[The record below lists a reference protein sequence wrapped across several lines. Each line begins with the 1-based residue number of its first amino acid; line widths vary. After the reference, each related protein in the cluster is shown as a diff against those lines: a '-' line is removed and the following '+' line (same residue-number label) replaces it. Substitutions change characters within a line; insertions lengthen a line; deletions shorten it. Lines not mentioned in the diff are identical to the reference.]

1 MKRLL
6 LVFAAAAAVLPFA
19 YQTAS
24 GGSAA
29 SGTSAATRAVC
40 HRTTSAKVPYRKIL
54 VSAAQLRAHGKHA
67 ADIIPAPRG
76 ACPRTIMSP
85 TKNGTLISA
94 ALAGENENPTG
105 DPVATGTASIRVRA
119 GQGQVCA
126 TLDVPNLATRAAAAH
141 IHKAAAGAVGAVV
154 VPLRT
159 PDENGKSTGCVTAA
173 RAVVKQ
179 IIGSRAQYYVNVHTA
194 EFPGGAVRGQLG
206 SSEAP
211 SGRTFTVAMA
221 GRNEAPN
228 AGDPDGA
235 GTAIVRIRRSDAQLC
250 HRITVSNIQL
260 PSVGAHIHRGAAGGS
275 GPIVIP
281 LTAPGDNGVSSA
293 CTAVDGALLD
303 EILANP
309 GSFYVNVHTRDFTG
323 GAVRAPLG

>member
-19 YQTAS
+19 YQT
-24 GGSAA
+24 A

-40 HRTTSAKVPYRKIL
+40 HRTTSAKVPYRKIQ
-54 VSAAQLRAHGKHA
+54 VGAAQLRAHGKHA

-76 ACPRTIMSP
+76 ACPRTILTP

-126 TLDVPNLATRAAAAH
+126 TIDVPNLATRAAAAH
-141 IHKAAAGAVGAVV
+141 IHQAAAGAVGAIV
-154 VPLRT
+154 VPLKT
-159 PDENGKSTGCVTAA
+159 PDENGKSSGCVAA
-173 RAVVKQ
+173 SRTVVKG
-179 IIGSRAQYYVNVHTA
+179 ILASRANYYVNVHTA

-206 SSEAP
+206 SS
-211 SGRTFTVAMA
+211 SSTLGRTFTVKMA
-221 GRNEAPN
+221 GTNEAPA
-228 AGDPDGA
+228 AGDPDGT
-235 GTAIVRIRRSDAQLC
+235 GTAIIRIRRSDAQLC
-250 HRITVSNIQL
+250 YRITVANIQL
-260 PSVGAHIHRGAAGGS
+260 PAVGAHIHRGTPGGS

-281 LTAPGDNGVSSA
+281 FTAPGDNGVSTA

-303 EILANP
+303 EVLANP
-309 GSFYVNVHTRDFTG
+309 AGFYVNVHSREFPG
-323 GAVRAPLG
+323 GAIRAPLT